1 MSQKFKTR
9 EIVPDSV
16 YDNNLVAKFINAVMQ
31 RGKKSVAQKIIYS
44 AFDIIKEQ
52 TKQEP
57 VSVFEK
63 AIEEAAPRVEV
74 RPQRVGGATYQVPRE
89 VKDKRALSLAMRWL
103 IDASK
108 KKKGRKMAAKLADEI
123 IQAIKSEGEAVKK
136 KINVHKM
143 AEANRAFAYLAK

>member
-123 IQAIKSEGEAVKK
+123 IQASKSEGEAVKK